1 MTVSTL
7 SSASTTDTS
16 CGLVITMDSNL
27 YTEIIDDK
35 YEKAIKEMKKK
46 DLHAKFEK
54 ECEDTPYLQQ
64 CKMYD
69 D

>member
-7 SSASTTDTS
+7 PSATTTDTS
-16 CGLVITMDSNL
+16 CGLVITMDSNF
-27 YTEIIDDK
+27 YTEIIDEK
-35 YEKAIKEMKKK
+35 YEKGIKEIKDK
-46 DLHAKFEK
+46 DLHAKFE
-54 ECEDTPYLQQ
+54 EDCEKTPYLQQ